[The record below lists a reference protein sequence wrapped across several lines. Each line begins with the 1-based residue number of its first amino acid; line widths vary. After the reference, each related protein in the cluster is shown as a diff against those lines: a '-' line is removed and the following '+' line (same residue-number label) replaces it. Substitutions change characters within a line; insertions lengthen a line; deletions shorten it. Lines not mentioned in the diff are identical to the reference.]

1 MCLPRMMCLPCICLP
16 CMMCLPRMM
25 SALYLSALFRRG
37 IGECRPIPAAA
48 LSAGSDFGLRARCPA
63 NRLRIA
69 LWQRCSRAPA
79 EGTANAARLMRPT
92 NDNGTIGGNAVSR
105 TLQATQ
111 RAQIAH
117 THRRCPEKR
126 TGRQSLILGNTHH
139 HTPIRRNVVGIAPC
153 ATQRAQPC
161 KTLTQQC
168 HRHQKAE
175 PGDYHSKPLTAAK
188 PVRSHWV
195 ILLPQYFSG

>member
-1 MCLPRMMCLPCICLP
+1 MCLPRIVCPDLPRMLCLPRMMCLP
-16 CMMCLPRMM
+16 RHDV

-48 LSAGSDFGLRARCPA
+48 LSAGSDFGLQARCPA

-139 HTPIRRNVVGIAPC
+139 HTGHCLRR
-153 ATQRAQPC
+153 
-161 KTLTQQC
+161 
-168 HRHQKAE
+168 
-175 PGDYHSKPLTAAK
+175 
-188 PVRSHWV
+188 
-195 ILLPQYFSG
+195 